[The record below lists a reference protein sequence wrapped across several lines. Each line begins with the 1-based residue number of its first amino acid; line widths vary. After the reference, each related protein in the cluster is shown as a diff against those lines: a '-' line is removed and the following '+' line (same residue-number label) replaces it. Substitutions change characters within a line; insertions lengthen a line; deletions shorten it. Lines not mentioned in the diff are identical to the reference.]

1 LVLLRVAVLLQVAV
15 LVLVAVAEGS
25 ATRVL
30 LPVAAAVPVPVDAAV
45 RVPVAADVPVPLDE
59 GVPVCDDVSE
69 DEAVPVSVALAL
81 GVPVS
86 VADALA
92 VPVCVPDALGVPV
105 ADADTEPVSEPD
117 ADTEPVAVVLGE
129 GVPVRELLVEG
140 VPVRLGV
147 LAPLAETE
155 PVVLGDGVAVP
166 VLLVVDD
173 GVALGLVEPDGVP
186 LGLGC
191 ATPSG
196 SNGVTLTE
204 RSIVLGGD
212 VTRRVQAGAA
222 ARPASTSPTR
232 TPYTYVVPLG
242 SVGKVETKTR
252 ASPPARPVT
261 VRRPWPSGVRHVPAR
276 THAAL
281 ALPLGGCSRKSS
293 SPRLRSAAHSSLGDA
308 IQKPPDE
315 PPDTAGSS
323 AVVLPT
329 TEPLGAGPPA
339 GPARIT

>member
-1 LVLLRVAVLLQVAV
+1 VALDE
-15 LVLVAVAEGS
+15 LVAVMLALALLVSDDVSDELGVPV
-25 ATRVL
+25 VL
-30 LPVAAAVPVPVDAAV
+30 GDELPVPVALADTDAVSELVADTEPLAV
-45 RVPVAADVPVPLDE
+45 VLADGVPVRLPLDE
-59 GVPVCDDVSE
+59 GVPVRLR
-69 DEAVPVSVALAL
+69 VP
-81 GVPVS
+81 
-86 VADALA
+86 
-92 VPVCVPDALGVPV
+92 VPDALAELV
-105 ADADTEPVSEPD
+105 A
-117 ADTEPVAVVLGE
+117 
-129 GVPVRELLVEG
+129 
-140 VPVRLGV
+140 
-147 LAPLAETE
+147 
-155 PVVLGDGVAVP
+155 LGDGV
-166 VLLVVDD
+166 LD
-173 GVALGLVEPDGVP
+173 GVPEPLGDGVPLGLGLDDGVP

-196 SNGVTLTE
+196 SNGATLTE

-242 SVGKVETKTR
+242 SVGKVETKPR

-276 THAAL
+276 THSAL